1 MSGFGS
7 IRWEDQERIR
17 KKISGEGGS
26 DATDGARAGATGKG
40 KKKKMIRSDLKVE
53 YAKSSRSTCK
63 GCNSQIMKVIDI
75 FNYLC
80 VSVEDEEFIPCLC
93 VSIWGMFM

>member
-26 DATDGARAGATGKG
+26 DTTDGGAGSSGKG
-40 KKKKMIRSDLKVE
+40 TGSKKRKTTRSDLQVE

-63 GCNSQIMKVIDI
+63 GCNSQITKVRC
-75 FNYLC
+75 NHAAVLLLHY
-80 VSVEDEEFIPCLC
+80 VTH
-93 VSIWGMFM
+93 